1 MNMRKIAIGLL
12 AFALVAPSIASVSL
26 KDKKEKKP
34 KTEKKVKVDNKT
46 KANKA
51 SSSNSPRK
59 VQTINDVEAAI
70 LGIEKIVSHTLVEV
84 EPIVQQICESQQTK
98 KSVCPRIYVGAAN
111 AFWLKSGVSD
121 TTYALKYIDKAIELD
136 PHYSPAYMLK
146 GDIYKWADDTTVAV
160 NYYKKA
166 IEMAPNDFRTYRK
179 YVNFIGSGLDKIAD
193 QAMRSNG
200 ADKEALA
207 EEVRRRRAEMEAVY
221 KKAKD
226 ANPTFPYELECARL
240 YALYGLT
247 TNETQKGMQFYDAA
261 IQDSLDANDYVQRC
275 SILYQFIINAKNGNE
290 KLKYYNRM
298 VEICDSGLVKFP
310 TDYYILMN
318 GLRFMNDAYTLV
330 KRQNGEALADYKNKF
345 STKALEYG
353 ERLMATKDT
362 LINNDDIYRYGI
374 ALMNRYKQQQG
385 IDVLQELMARPN
397 IDDKTVS
404 KAMNAICEAY
414 RDLGEY
420 EKAENAYEEL
430 IKTLDA
436 KGSLQVA
443 HYTDYASMLKL
454 QAEECFGQQMIDT
467 YLKACK
473 VYERGA
479 ERFPE
484 YAPYLY
490 YYAMEICKNDVLDP
504 DKTLELA
511 IKPAKKAYDLLKNKE
526 RYEGDEAV
534 IMNNV
539 CWCLLDYY
547 FNKKKDYPAAK
558 QYVLK
563 YYQLVKGTESE
574 ESFAKI
580 LRNRYK
586 MKI

>member
-34 KTEKKVKVDNKT
+34 KTEKKAKVGNKT
-46 KANKA
+46 KTSKA

-136 PHYSPAYMLK
+136 PHYGPAYMLK
-146 GDIYKWADDTTVAV
+146 GDIYKWADDTTLAV

-166 IEMAPNDFRTYRK
+166 MEMAPNDFRTYHK
-179 YVNFIGSGLDKIAD
+179 YAKFIGSGLDKVTARAFAGD
-193 QAMRSNG
+193 T
-200 ADKEALA
+200 EAQ

-221 KKAKD
+221 KTAKD

-240 YALYGLT
+240 YTSLSLT
-247 TNETQKGMQFYDAA
+247 TKETKKGIQFFEAA
-261 IQDSLDANDYVQRC
+261 DQDSLNANDYAQRC
-275 SILYQFIINAKNGNE
+275 NMMYQFIIDAPNGNV
-290 KLKYYNRM
+290 KLKAYNSI
-298 VEICDSGLVKFP
+298 VNVLDSALMKFP
-310 TDYYILMN
+310 TDYYILAN
-318 GLRFMNDAYTLV
+318 GLNYLNGAYTLV
-330 KRQNGEALADYKNKF
+330 KRQNGEALAEYKNKF

-443 HYTDYASMLKL
+443 HYTDYASMLKS
-454 QAEECFGQQMIDT
+454 QAEESFGQQMIDT

-504 DKTLELA
+504 EKTLELA

-526 RYEGDEAV
+526 RYEGDEDV

-539 CWCLLDYY
+539 CWCLLNYY

-574 ESFAKI
+574 ESFAGI
-580 LRNRYK
+580 LRRRYK

>member
-34 KTEKKVKVDNKT
+34 KTEKKAKVDNKT

-166 IEMAPNDFRTYRK
+166 IEMAPNDFRTYHK
-179 YVNFIGSGLDKIAD
+179 YVSFVEAGLDKVTTRAYAGD
-193 QAMRSNG
+193 T
-200 ADKEALA
+200 EAQ
-207 EEVRRRRAEMEAVY
+207 EEVRKRRAKLENIYAM
-221 KKAKD
+221 AKE
-226 ANPTFPYELECARL
+226 ANPTYPYSRNCARL
-240 YALYGLT
+240 YDKYGLT
-247 TNETQKGMQFYDAA
+247 TNDFQKGIQLYDEA
-261 IQDSLDANDYVQRC
+261 QKDSLEAGDYSSKIRM
-275 SILYQFIINAKNGNE
+275 LYAFLEKANGN
-290 KLKYYNRM
+290 KKF
-298 VEICDSGLVKFP
+298 EIYTLMMNTCDSGLVRFP
-310 TDYYILMN
+310 TDYYILSN
-318 GLRFMNDAYTLV
+318 GLRNITAAYDLV
-330 KRQNGEALADYKNKF
+330 KRQKGEGFVEYKNKF

-362 LINNDDIYRYGI
+362 MINNDDIYRYGI

-420 EKAENAYEEL
+420 ENGENAYEEL

-443 HYTDYASMLKL
+443 HYIDYASMLKS
-454 QAEECFGQQMIDT
+454 QAEESFGQQMIDT

-490 YYAMEICKNDVLDP
+490 YYAWQICKNDALDP
-504 DKTLELA
+504 GKTLELA
-511 IKPAKKAYDLLKNKE
+511 IRPAKKAYDLLKNKE
-526 RYEGDEAV
+526 RYEGDEGI
-534 IMNNV
+534 IMNDV
-539 CWCLLDYY
+539 CWCLVDYY

-574 ESFAKI
+574 ESFAGI
-580 LRNRYK
+580 LRRRYK

>member
-34 KTEKKVKVDNKT
+34 KTEKKAKVGNKT
-46 KANKA
+46 KTSKA

-166 IEMAPNDFRTYRK
+166 IEMAPNDFRTYHK
-179 YVNFIGSGLDKIAD
+179 YVSFVEAGLDKVTTRAYAGD
-193 QAMRSNG
+193 T
-200 ADKEALA
+200 EAQ
-207 EEVRRRRAEMEAVY
+207 EEVRKRRAKLENIYAM
-221 KKAKD
+221 AKE
-226 ANPTFPYELECARL
+226 ANPTYPYNRNCARL
-240 YALYGLT
+240 YDKYGLT
-247 TNETQKGMQFYDAA
+247 TNDFQKGIQLYDEA
-261 IQDSLDANDYVQRC
+261 QKDSLEAGDYSSKIRM
-275 SILYQFIINAKNGNE
+275 LYAFLEKANGN
-290 KLKYYNRM
+290 KKF
-298 VEICDSGLVKFP
+298 EIYTLMMNTCDSGLVRFP
-310 TDYYILMN
+310 TDYYILSN
-318 GLRFMNDAYTLV
+318 GLRNITAAYDLV
-330 KRQNGEALADYKNKF
+330 KRQKGEGFVEYKNKF

-362 LINNDDIYRYGI
+362 MINNDDIYRYGI

-420 EKAENAYEEL
+420 EKGENAYEEL

-443 HYTDYASMLKL
+443 HYIDYASMLKS
-454 QAEECFGQQMIDT
+454 QAEESFGQQMIDT

-490 YYAMEICKNDVLDP
+490 YYAWQICKNDVLDP
-504 DKTLELA
+504 EKTLELA

-526 RYEGDEAV
+526 RYEGDEGI
-534 IMNNV
+534 IMNDV
-539 CWCLLDYY
+539 CWCLVDYY

-574 ESFAKI
+574 ESFAGI
-580 LRNRYK
+580 LRRRYK

>member
-34 KTEKKVKVDNKT
+34 KTEKKAKVDNKT
-46 KANKA
+46 KTSKA
-51 SSSNSPRK
+51 SRSNSPRK

-146 GDIYKWADDTTVAV
+146 GDIYKWADDTTLAV

-179 YVNFIGSGLDKIAD
+179 YASFVEAGLDKVTERAFAGD
-193 QAMRSNG
+193 T
-200 ADKEALA
+200 EAQ
-207 EEVRRRRAEMEAVY
+207 EEVRKRRARMENIYAM
-221 KKAKD
+221 AKE
-226 ANPTFPYELECARL
+226 ANPTYPYNRNCARL
-240 YALYGLT
+240 YDKYGLT
-247 TNETQKGMQFYDAA
+247 TNDFQKGLQLYDEA
-261 IQDSLDANDYVQRC
+261 QKDSLEAGDYSSKIRM
-275 SILYQFIINAKNGNE
+275 LYAFLEKANGNK
-290 KLKYYNRM
+290 KL
-298 VEICDSGLVKFP
+298 EIYTQMMNTCDSGLVRYP
-310 TDYYILMN
+310 TDYYILSN
-318 GLRFMNDAYTLV
+318 GLRNITAAYDLV
-330 KRQNGEALADYKNKF
+330 KRQKGEGFVEYKNKF

-362 LINNDDIYRYGI
+362 MINNDDIYRYGI

-420 EKAENAYEEL
+420 EKGENAYEEL

-443 HYTDYASMLKL
+443 HYIDYASMLKS
-454 QAEECFGQQMIDT
+454 QAEESFGQQMIDT
-467 YLKACK
+467 YLKAVK

-490 YYAMEICKNDVLDP
+490 YYAMQVCRNDALDP
-504 DKTLELA
+504 DKTHELA

-526 RYEGDEAV
+526 RYEGDEAA

-539 CWCLLDYY
+539 CFCLVDYY
-547 FNKKKDYPAAK
+547 YNKKKDYPAAK

-563 YYQLVKGTESE
+563 YYQLVKGTEGE
-574 ESFAKI
+574 ESFAGI
-580 LRNRYK
+580 LRRRYK

>member
-34 KTEKKVKVDNKT
+34 KTEKKAKVDNKT
-46 KANKA
+46 KTSKA

-179 YVNFIGSGLDKIAD
+179 YAAFVEAGLDKVTERAFAGD
-193 QAMRSNG
+193 T
-200 ADKEALA
+200 EAQ
-207 EEVRRRRAEMEAVY
+207 EEVRRRRAKLENIYAM
-221 KKAKD
+221 AKE
-226 ANPTFPYELECARL
+226 ANPTFPYNRDCARL
-240 YALYGLT
+240 YDKYGLT
-247 TNETQKGMQFYDAA
+247 TNDFQKGIQLYDEA
-261 IQDSLDANDYVQRC
+261 QKDSLEAGDYSSKIRM
-275 SILYQFIINAKNGNE
+275 LYAFLEKANGN
-290 KLKYYNRM
+290 KKF
-298 VEICDSGLVKFP
+298 EIYTLMMNTCDSGLVRFP
-310 TDYYILMN
+310 TDYYILSN
-318 GLRFMNDAYTLV
+318 GLRNITAAYDLV
-330 KRQNGEALADYKNKF
+330 KRQKGEGFVEYKNKF

-362 LINNDDIYRYGI
+362 MINNDDIYRYGI

-420 EKAENAYEEL
+420 EKGENAYEEL

-443 HYTDYASMLKL
+443 HYIDYASMLKS
-454 QAEECFGQQMIDT
+454 QAEESFGQQMIDT

-490 YYAMEICKNDVLDP
+490 YYAWQICKNDALDP
-504 DKTLELA
+504 GKTLELA
-511 IKPAKKAYDLLKNKE
+511 IRAAKKAYDLLKNKE
-526 RYEGDEAV
+526 RYEGDEGI
-534 IMNNV
+534 IMNDV
-539 CWCLLDYY
+539 CWCLVDYY

-574 ESFAKI
+574 ESFAGI
-580 LRNRYK
+580 LRRRYK

>member
-12 AFALVAPSIASVSL
+12 AFALVAPSVASVSL

-34 KTEKKVKVDNKT
+34 KTEKKAKVGNKT

-179 YVNFIGSGLDKIAD
+179 YASFVEAGLDKVTTRAYAGD
-193 QAMRSNG
+193 T
-200 ADKEALA
+200 EAQ
-207 EEVRRRRAEMEAVY
+207 EEVRKRRAKLENIYAM
-221 KKAKD
+221 AKE
-226 ANPTFPYELECARL
+226 ANPTYPYSRNCARL
-240 YALYGLT
+240 YDKYGLT
-247 TNETQKGMQFYDAA
+247 TNDFQKGIQLYDEA
-261 IQDSLDANDYVQRC
+261 QKDSLEAGDYSSKIRM
-275 SILYQFIINAKNGNE
+275 LYAFLEKANGN
-290 KLKYYNRM
+290 KKF
-298 VEICDSGLVKFP
+298 EIYTLMMNTCDSGLVRFP
-310 TDYYILMN
+310 TDYYILSN
-318 GLRFMNDAYTLV
+318 GLRNITAAYDLV
-330 KRQNGEALADYKNKF
+330 KRQKGEGFVEYKNKF

-362 LINNDDIYRYGI
+362 MINNDDIYRYGI

-420 EKAENAYEEL
+420 EKGENAYEEL

-443 HYTDYASMLKL
+443 HYIDYASMLKS
-454 QAEECFGQQMIDT
+454 QAEESFGQQMIDT

-490 YYAMEICKNDVLDP
+490 YYAWQICKNDALDP
-504 DKTLELA
+504 GKTLELA
-511 IKPAKKAYDLLKNKE
+511 IRPAKKAYDLLKNKE
-526 RYEGDEAV
+526 RYEGDEGI
-534 IMNNV
+534 IMNDV
-539 CWCLLDYY
+539 CWCLVDYY

-574 ESFAKI
+574 ESFAGI
-580 LRNRYK
+580 LRRRYK

>member
-51 SSSNSPRK
+51 SSSNSSRK

-136 PHYSPAYMLK
+136 PHYGPAYMLK

-179 YVNFIGSGLDKIAD
+179 YAAFVEAGLDKVTERAFAGD
-193 QAMRSNG
+193 T
-200 ADKEALA
+200 EAQ
-207 EEVRRRRAEMEAVY
+207 EEVRRRRAKLENIYAM
-221 KKAKD
+221 AKE
-226 ANPTFPYELECARL
+226 ANPTFPYNRDCARL
-240 YALYGLT
+240 YDKYGLT
-247 TNETQKGMQFYDAA
+247 TNDFQKGIQLYDEA
-261 IQDSLDANDYVQRC
+261 QKDSLEAGDYSSKIRM
-275 SILYQFIINAKNGNE
+275 LYAFLEKANGN
-290 KLKYYNRM
+290 KKF
-298 VEICDSGLVKFP
+298 EIYTLMMNTCDSGLVRFP
-310 TDYYILMN
+310 TDYYILSN
-318 GLRFMNDAYTLV
+318 GLRNITAAYDLV
-330 KRQNGEALADYKNKF
+330 KRQKGEGFVEYKNKF

-362 LINNDDIYRYGI
+362 MINNDDIYRYGI

-420 EKAENAYEEL
+420 EKGENAYEEL

-443 HYTDYASMLKL
+443 HYIDYASMLKS
-454 QAEECFGQQMIDT
+454 QAEESFGQQMIDT

-490 YYAMEICKNDVLDP
+490 YYAWQICKNDALDP
-504 DKTLELA
+504 GKTLELA
-511 IKPAKKAYDLLKNKE
+511 IRPAKKAYDLLKNKE
-526 RYEGDEAV
+526 RYEGDEGI
-534 IMNNV
+534 IMNDV
-539 CWCLLDYY
+539 CWCLVDYY

-574 ESFAKI
+574 ESFAGI
-580 LRNRYK
+580 LRRRYK

>member
-34 KTEKKVKVDNKT
+34 KTEKKAKVDNKT
-46 KANKA
+46 KTGKA

-136 PHYSPAYMLK
+136 PHYGPAYMLK

-179 YVNFIGSGLDKIAD
+179 YASFVEAGLDKVTTRAYAGD
-193 QAMRSNG
+193 T
-200 ADKEALA
+200 EAQ
-207 EEVRRRRAEMEAVY
+207 EEVRKRRAKLENIYAM
-221 KKAKD
+221 AKE
-226 ANPTFPYELECARL
+226 ANPTYPYSRNCARL
-240 YALYGLT
+240 YDKYGLT
-247 TNETQKGMQFYDAA
+247 TNDFQKGIQLYDEA
-261 IQDSLDANDYVQRC
+261 QKDSLEAGDYSSKIRM
-275 SILYQFIINAKNGNE
+275 LYAFLEKANGN
-290 KLKYYNRM
+290 KKF
-298 VEICDSGLVKFP
+298 EIYTLMMNTCDSGLVRFP
-310 TDYYILMN
+310 TDYYILSN
-318 GLRFMNDAYTLV
+318 GLRNITAAYDLV
-330 KRQNGEALADYKNKF
+330 KRQKGEGFVEYKNKF

-362 LINNDDIYRYGI
+362 MINNDDIYRYGI

-420 EKAENAYEEL
+420 EKGENAYEEL

-443 HYTDYASMLKL
+443 HYIDYASMLKS
-454 QAEECFGQQMIDT
+454 QAEESFGQQMIDT
-467 YLKACK
+467 YLKAVK

-490 YYAMEICKNDVLDP
+490 YYAMQVCRNDALDP
-504 DKTLELA
+504 DKTHELA

-526 RYEGDEAV
+526 RYEGDEAA

-539 CWCLLDYY
+539 CFCLVDYY
-547 FNKKKDYPAAK
+547 YNKKKDYPAAK

-563 YYQLVKGTESE
+563 YYQLVKGTEGE

>member
-34 KTEKKVKVDNKT
+34 KTEKKAKVDNKT
-46 KANKA
+46 KTNKA

-136 PHYSPAYMLK
+136 PHYAPAYMLK

-179 YVNFIGSGLDKIAD
+179 YVQFIGSGLDKIAD
-193 QAMRSNG
+193 QAMRSN
-200 ADKEALA
+200 DEEAVA
-207 EEVRRRRAEMEAVY
+207 EVRRRRAEMEAVY

-240 YALYGLT
+240 YTNLSLT
-247 TNETQKGMQFYDAA
+247 TNETQRGLQLFAAA
-261 IQDSLDANDYVQRC
+261 IQDSLNANDYAQRC
-275 SILYQFIINAKNGNE
+275 KMMSQFIFDANGTK
-290 KLKYYNRM
+290 KLTTYNSM
-298 VEICDSGLVKFP
+298 VNVCDSGIVRFP
-310 TDYYILMN
+310 TDYYILAN
-318 GLRFMNDAYTLV
+318 GLYYMNNAYTFV
-330 KRQNGEALADYKNKF
+330 KRQNGEAFAVYKNKF

-362 LINNDDIYRYGI
+362 LINNDNIYNYGI

-385 IDVLQELMARPN
+385 IDVLQELMTRPD

-404 KAMNAICEAY
+404 AAMNAICEAY

-443 HYTDYASMLKL
+443 HYQNYASMLKL

-479 ERFPE
+479 EKFPE

-490 YYAMEICKNDVLDP
+490 YYAMEVCRNDALDP
-504 DKTLELA
+504 GKTLELA
-511 IKPAKKAYDLLKNKE
+511 IKPAKKAYDILKNKE
-526 RYEGDEAV
+526 RYEGDEDI
-534 IMNNV
+534 IMNSV
-539 CWCLLDYY
+539 CFCLLDYY
-547 FNKKKDYPAAK
+547 YNKKKDYPAAK
-558 QYVLK
+558 PYVYK
-563 YYQLVKGTESE
+563 YYQLVKGTQAE
-574 ESFAKI
+574 ESFASI
-580 LRNRYK
+580 LRRRYK

>member
-34 KTEKKVKVDNKT
+34 KTEKKAKVDNKT
-46 KANKA
+46 KTSKA

-136 PHYSPAYMLK
+136 PHYGPAYMLK

-179 YVNFIGSGLDKIAD
+179 YAAFVEAGLDKVTERAFAGD
-193 QAMRSNG
+193 T
-200 ADKEALA
+200 EAQ
-207 EEVRRRRAEMEAVY
+207 EEVRRRRAKLENIYAM
-221 KKAKD
+221 AKE
-226 ANPTFPYELECARL
+226 ANPTFPYNRDCARL
-240 YALYGLT
+240 YDKYGLT
-247 TNETQKGMQFYDAA
+247 TNDFQKGIQLYDEA
-261 IQDSLDANDYVQRC
+261 QKDSLEAGDYSSKIRM
-275 SILYQFIINAKNGNE
+275 LYAFLEKANGN
-290 KLKYYNRM
+290 KKF
-298 VEICDSGLVKFP
+298 EIYTLMMNTCDSGLVRFP
-310 TDYYILMN
+310 TDYYILSN
-318 GLRFMNDAYTLV
+318 GLRNITAAYDLV
-330 KRQNGEALADYKNKF
+330 KRQKGEGFVEYKNKF

-362 LINNDDIYRYGI
+362 MINNDDIYRYGI

-385 IDVLQELMARPN
+385 IDVLQELMARPDV
-397 IDDKTVS
+397 DDNTVS
-404 KAMNAICEAY
+404 KSMNAVCEAY

-430 IKTLDA
+430 ITTLDT
-436 KGSLQVA
+436 KGSLQA
-443 HYTDYASMLKL
+443 GHYQNYALMLES
-454 QAEECFGQQMIDT
+454 QAEESFGQQMIDT
-467 YLKACK
+467 YLKAAK

-479 ERFPE
+479 EKFPE
-484 YAPYLY
+484 YAPRFY
-490 YYAMEICKNDVLDP
+490 YFAMEICKNDVLDP
-504 DKTLELA
+504 EKTNELA

-526 RYEGDEAV
+526 RYEGDEAA

-539 CWCLLDYY
+539 CYCLLDYY

-558 QYVLK
+558 QYVYK
-563 YYQLVKGTESE
+563 YYQLVKGTQYE
-574 ESFAKI
+574 ESFAGI
-580 LRNRYK
+580 LRRRYK

>member
-34 KTEKKVKVDNKT
+34 KTEKKAKVDNKT
-46 KANKA
+46 KTNKA

-136 PHYSPAYMLK
+136 PHYGPAYMLK
-146 GDIYKWADDTTVAV
+146 GDIYKWADDTTLAV

-166 IEMAPNDFRTYRK
+166 MEMAPNDFRTYHK
-179 YVNFIGSGLDKIAD
+179 YAKFIGSGLDKVTARAFAGD
-193 QAMRSNG
+193 T
-200 ADKEALA
+200 EAQ

-221 KKAKD
+221 KTAKD

-240 YALYGLT
+240 YTSLSLT
-247 TNETQKGMQFYDAA
+247 TKETKKGIQFFEAA
-261 IQDSLDANDYVQRC
+261 DQDSLNANDYAQRC
-275 SILYQFIINAKNGNE
+275 NMMYQFIIDAPNGNV
-290 KLKYYNRM
+290 KLNAYNSI
-298 VEICDSGLVKFP
+298 VNVLDSALMKFP
-310 TDYYILMN
+310 TDYYILAN
-318 GLRFMNDAYTLV
+318 GLNYLNGAYTLV
-330 KRQNGEALADYKNKF
+330 KRQNGEALAEYKNKF

-385 IDVLQELMARPN
+385 VDVLQGLMARPN

-454 QAEECFGQQMIDT
+454 QAEESFGQQMIDT
-467 YLKACK
+467 YMKACK

-479 ERFPE
+479 EKFPE

-490 YYAMEICKNDVLDP
+490 YYAMQVCKNDVLDP

-526 RYEGDEAV
+526 RYEGDEDQ
-534 IMNNV
+534 IMNSV
-539 CWCLLDYY
+539 CFCLVDYY
-547 FNKKKDYPAAK
+547 YNKKKDYPAAK

-574 ESFAKI
+574 ESFAGI
-580 LRNRYK
+580 LRRRYK

>member
-34 KTEKKVKVDNKT
+34 KTEKKAKVDNKT
-46 KANKA
+46 KTNKA

-166 IEMAPNDFRTYRK
+166 IEMAPNDFRTYHK
-179 YVNFIGSGLDKIAD
+179 YVSFVEAGLDKVTTRAYAGD
-193 QAMRSNG
+193 T
-200 ADKEALA
+200 EAQ
-207 EEVRRRRAEMEAVY
+207 EEVRKRRAKLENIYAM
-221 KKAKD
+221 AKE
-226 ANPTFPYELECARL
+226 ANPTYPYSRNCARL
-240 YALYGLT
+240 YDKYGLT
-247 TNETQKGMQFYDAA
+247 TNDFQKGIQLYDEA
-261 IQDSLDANDYVQRC
+261 QKDSLEAGDYSSKIRM
-275 SILYQFIINAKNGNE
+275 LYAFLEKANGN
-290 KLKYYNRM
+290 KKF
-298 VEICDSGLVKFP
+298 EIYTLMMNTCDSGLVRFP
-310 TDYYILMN
+310 TDYYILSN
-318 GLRFMNDAYTLV
+318 GLRNITAAYDLV
-330 KRQNGEALADYKNKF
+330 KRQKGEGFVEYKNKF

-362 LINNDDIYRYGI
+362 MINNDDIYRYGI

-385 IDVLQELMARPN
+385 IDVLQELMARPDV
-397 IDDKTVS
+397 DDNTVS
-404 KAMNAICEAY
+404 KAMNAVCEAY

-436 KGSLQVA
+436 KGSLQA
-443 HYTDYASMLKL
+443 GHYQNYALMLES
-454 QAEECFGQQMIDT
+454 QAEESFGQQMIDT
-467 YLKACK
+467 YLKAAK

-479 ERFPE
+479 EKFPE
-484 YAPYLY
+484 YAPRFY
-490 YYAMEICKNDVLDP
+490 YFAMEICKNDVLDP
-504 DKTLELA
+504 DKTHDLA
-511 IKPAKKAYDLLKNKE
+511 IGPAKKAYDILKN
-526 RYEGDEAV
+526 RDSYEGTDAT
-534 IMNNV
+534 IMNSV
-539 CWCLLDYY
+539 CYCLLDYY
-547 FNKKKDYPAAK
+547 YNKKKDYPAAK

-563 YYQLVKGTESE
+563 YYQVTKGESY
-574 ESFAKI
+574 AKI

>member
-34 KTEKKVKVDNKT
+34 KTEKKAKVDNKT
-46 KANKA
+46 KTGKA

-166 IEMAPNDFRTYRK
+166 IEMAPNDFRTYHK
-179 YVNFIGSGLDKIAD
+179 YVSFVEAGLDKVTTRAYAGD
-193 QAMRSNG
+193 T
-200 ADKEALA
+200 EAQ
-207 EEVRRRRAEMEAVY
+207 EEVRRRRARMENIYAM
-221 KKAKD
+221 AKE
-226 ANPTFPYELECARL
+226 ANPTYPYSRNCARL
-240 YALYGLT
+240 YDKYGLT
-247 TNETQKGMQFYDAA
+247 TNDFQKGIQLYDEA
-261 IQDSLDANDYVQRC
+261 QKDSLEAGDYSSKIRM
-275 SILYQFIINAKNGNE
+275 LYAFLEKANGN
-290 KLKYYNRM
+290 KKF
-298 VEICDSGLVKFP
+298 EIYTLMMNTCDSGLVRFP
-310 TDYYILMN
+310 TDYYILSN
-318 GLRFMNDAYTLV
+318 GLRNITAAYDLV
-330 KRQNGEALADYKNKF
+330 KRQKGEGFVEYKNKF

-362 LINNDDIYRYGI
+362 MINNDDIYRYGI

-385 IDVLQELMARPN
+385 IDVLQELMARPDV
-397 IDDKTVS
+397 DDKTVS

-420 EKAENAYEEL
+420 EKGENAYEEL

-443 HYTDYASMLKL
+443 HYIDYASMLKS
-454 QAEECFGQQMIDT
+454 QAEESFGQQMIDT

-490 YYAMEICKNDVLDP
+490 YYAWQICKNDALDP
-504 DKTLELA
+504 GKTLELA
-511 IKPAKKAYDLLKNKE
+511 IRPAKKAYDLLKNKE
-526 RYEGDEAV
+526 RYEGDEGI
-534 IMNNV
+534 IMNDV
-539 CWCLLDYY
+539 CWCLVDYY

-574 ESFAKI
+574 ESFAGI
-580 LRNRYK
+580 LRRRYK

>member
-34 KTEKKVKVDNKT
+34 KTEKKAKVDNKT

-166 IEMAPNDFRTYRK
+166 IEMAPNDFRTYHK
-179 YVNFIGSGLDKIAD
+179 YVSFVEAGLDKVTTRAYAGD
-193 QAMRSNG
+193 T
-200 ADKEALA
+200 EAQ
-207 EEVRRRRAEMEAVY
+207 EEVRKRRAKLENIYAM
-221 KKAKD
+221 AKE
-226 ANPTFPYELECARL
+226 ANPTYPYSRNCARL
-240 YALYGLT
+240 YDKYGLT
-247 TNETQKGMQFYDAA
+247 TNDFQKGIQLYDEA
-261 IQDSLDANDYVQRC
+261 QKDSLEAGDYSSKIRM
-275 SILYQFIINAKNGNE
+275 LYAFLEKANGN
-290 KLKYYNRM
+290 KKF
-298 VEICDSGLVKFP
+298 EIYTLMMNTCDSGLVRFP
-310 TDYYILMN
+310 TDYYILSN
-318 GLRFMNDAYTLV
+318 GLRNITAAYDLV
-330 KRQNGEALADYKNKF
+330 KRQKGEGFVEYKNKF

-362 LINNDDIYRYGI
+362 MINNDDIYRYGI

-420 EKAENAYEEL
+420 EKGENAYEEL

-443 HYTDYASMLKL
+443 HYIDYASMLKS
-454 QAEECFGQQMIDT
+454 QAEESFGQQMIDT

-490 YYAMEICKNDVLDP
+490 YYAWQICKNDALDP
-504 DKTLELA
+504 GKTLELA
-511 IKPAKKAYDLLKNKE
+511 IRPAKKAYDLLKNKE
-526 RYEGDEAV
+526 RYEGDEGI
-534 IMNNV
+534 IMNDV
-539 CWCLLDYY
+539 CWCLVDYY

-574 ESFAKI
+574 ESFAGI
-580 LRNRYK
+580 LRRRYK

>member
-34 KTEKKVKVDNKT
+34 KTEKKAKVDNKT

-136 PHYSPAYMLK
+136 PHYGPAYMLK

-179 YVNFIGSGLDKIAD
+179 YAAFVEAGLDKVTTRAYAGD
-193 QAMRSNG
+193 T
-200 ADKEALA
+200 EAQ
-207 EEVRRRRAEMEAVY
+207 EEVRKRRAKLENIYAM
-221 KKAKD
+221 AKE
-226 ANPTFPYELECARL
+226 ANPTYPYSRNCARL
-240 YALYGLT
+240 YDKYGLT
-247 TNETQKGMQFYDAA
+247 TNDFQKGIQLYDEA
-261 IQDSLDANDYVQRC
+261 QKDSLEAGDYSSKIRM
-275 SILYQFIINAKNGNE
+275 LYAFLEKANGN
-290 KLKYYNRM
+290 KKF
-298 VEICDSGLVKFP
+298 EIYTLMMNTCDSGLVRFP
-310 TDYYILMN
+310 TDYYILSN
-318 GLRFMNDAYTLV
+318 GLRNITAAYDLV
-330 KRQNGEALADYKNKF
+330 KRQKGEGFVEYKNKF

-362 LINNDDIYRYGI
+362 MINNDDIYRYGI

-420 EKAENAYEEL
+420 EKGENAYEEL

-443 HYTDYASMLKL
+443 HYIDYASMLKS
-454 QAEECFGQQMIDT
+454 QAEESFGQQMIDT

-490 YYAMEICKNDVLDP
+490 YYAMQVCRNDALDP
-504 DKTLELA
+504 DKTHELA

-526 RYEGDEAV
+526 RYEGDEAA

-539 CWCLLDYY
+539 CFCLVDYY
-547 FNKKKDYPAAK
+547 YNKKKDYPAAK

-563 YYQLVKGTESE
+563 YYQLVKGTEGE
-574 ESFAKI
+574 ESFAGI
-580 LRNRYK
+580 LRRRYK

>member
-34 KTEKKVKVDNKT
+34 KTEKKAKVDNKT
-46 KANKA
+46 KTGKA

-136 PHYSPAYMLK
+136 PHYGPAYMLK
-146 GDIYKWADDTTVAV
+146 GDIYKWADDTTLAV

-166 IEMAPNDFRTYRK
+166 MEMAPNDFRTYHK
-179 YVNFIGSGLDKIAD
+179 YAKFIGSGLDKVTARAFAGD
-193 QAMRSNG
+193 T
-200 ADKEALA
+200 EAQ

-221 KKAKD
+221 KTAKD

-240 YALYGLT
+240 YTSLSLT
-247 TNETQKGMQFYDAA
+247 TKETKKGIQFFEAA
-261 IQDSLDANDYVQRC
+261 DQDSLNANDYAQRC
-275 SILYQFIINAKNGNE
+275 NMMYQFIIDAPNGNV
-290 KLKYYNRM
+290 KLNAYNSI
-298 VEICDSGLVKFP
+298 VNVLDSALMKFP
-310 TDYYILMN
+310 TDYYILAN
-318 GLRFMNDAYTLV
+318 GLNYLNGAYTLV
-330 KRQNGEALADYKNKF
+330 KRQNGEALAEYKNKF

-385 IDVLQELMARPN
+385 VDVLQGLMARPN

-454 QAEECFGQQMIDT
+454 QAEESFGQQMIDT
-467 YLKACK
+467 YMKACK

-479 ERFPE
+479 ENSLNMLHIYTITQCR
-484 YAPYLY
+484 
-490 YYAMEICKNDVLDP
+490 C
-504 DKTLELA
+504 
-511 IKPAKKAYDLLKNKE
+511 AKMMYWIQTRPLNLLSNQQRKH
-526 RYEGDEAV
+526 
-534 IMNNV
+534 
-539 CWCLLDYY
+539 
-547 FNKKKDYPAAK
+547 
-558 QYVLK
+558 
-563 YYQLVKGTESE
+563 TTS
-574 ESFAKI
+574 
-580 LRNRYK
+580 
-586 MKI
+586 

>member
-34 KTEKKVKVDNKT
+34 KTEKKAKVDNKT

-121 TTYALKYIDKAIELD
+121 TTYALKYIDRAIELD

-179 YVNFIGSGLDKIAD
+179 YAAFVEAGLDKVTERAIAND
-193 QAMRSNG
+193 G
-200 ADKEALA
+200 ADKEAV

-221 KKAKD
+221 KAAKD
-226 ANPTFPYELECARL
+226 ANPTYPYNRDCARL
-240 YALYGLT
+240 YDKYGLSS
-247 TNETQKGMQFYDAA
+247 NDCIKGIQLYDEA
-261 IQDSLDANDYVQRC
+261 QEDSLEAGDYSSKIRM
-275 SILYQFIINAKNGNE
+275 LYALLGTVNGNK
-290 KLKYYNRM
+290 KLEIYTRM
-298 VEICDSGLVKFP
+298 MNTCDSGLVRFP
-310 TDYYILMN
+310 TDYYILSN
-318 GLRFMNDAYTLV
+318 GLRNITAAYDLV
-330 KRQNGEALADYKNKF
+330 KRQKGEGFVEYKNKF

-362 LINNDDIYRYGI
+362 MINNDDIYRYGI

-420 EKAENAYEEL
+420 EKGENAYEEL

-443 HYTDYASMLKL
+443 HYIDYASMLKS
-454 QAEECFGQQMIDT
+454 QAEESFGQQMIDT
-467 YLKACK
+467 YLKAVK

-490 YYAMEICKNDVLDP
+490 YYAMQVCRNDALDP
-504 DKTLELA
+504 DKTHELA

-526 RYEGDEAV
+526 RYEGDEAA

-539 CWCLLDYY
+539 CFCLVDYY
-547 FNKKKDYPAAK
+547 YNKKKDYPAAK

-563 YYQLVKGTESE
+563 YYQLVKGTEGE
-574 ESFAKI
+574 ESFAGI
-580 LRNRYK
+580 LRRRYK

>member
-34 KTEKKVKVDNKT
+34 KTEKKAKVDNKT
-46 KANKA
+46 KTSKA

-179 YVNFIGSGLDKIAD
+179 YAAFVEAGLDKVTTRAYAGD
-193 QAMRSNG
+193 T
-200 ADKEALA
+200 EAQ
-207 EEVRRRRAEMEAVY
+207 EEVRKRRAKLENIYAM
-221 KKAKD
+221 AKE
-226 ANPTFPYELECARL
+226 ANPTYPYSRNCARL
-240 YALYGLT
+240 YDKYGLT
-247 TNETQKGMQFYDAA
+247 TNDFQKGIQLYDEA
-261 IQDSLDANDYVQRC
+261 QKDSLEAGDYSSKIRM
-275 SILYQFIINAKNGNE
+275 LYAFLEKANGN
-290 KLKYYNRM
+290 KKF
-298 VEICDSGLVKFP
+298 EIYTLMMNTCDSGLVRFP
-310 TDYYILMN
+310 TDYYILSN
-318 GLRFMNDAYTLV
+318 GLRNITAAYDLV
-330 KRQNGEALADYKNKF
+330 KRQKGEGFVEYKNKF

-362 LINNDDIYRYGI
+362 MINNDDIYRYGI

-420 EKAENAYEEL
+420 EKGENAYEEL

-443 HYTDYASMLKL
+443 HYIDYASMLKS
-454 QAEECFGQQMIDT
+454 QAEESFGQQMIDT

-490 YYAMEICKNDVLDP
+490 YYAMQVCRNDALDP
-504 DKTLELA
+504 DKTHELA

-526 RYEGDEAV
+526 RYEGDEAA

-539 CWCLLDYY
+539 CFCLVDYY
-547 FNKKKDYPAAK
+547 YNKKKDYPAAK

-563 YYQLVKGTESE
+563 YYQLVKGTEGE
-574 ESFAKI
+574 ESFAGI
-580 LRNRYK
+580 LRRRYK

>member
-34 KTEKKVKVDNKT
+34 KTEKKAKVDNKT
-46 KANKA
+46 KTSKA

-98 KSVCPRIYVGAAN
+98 KGVCPRIYVGAAN

-136 PHYSPAYMLK
+136 PHYGPAYMLK
-146 GDIYKWADDTTVAV
+146 GDIYKWADDTTLAV

-166 IEMAPNDFRTYRK
+166 MEMAPNDFRTYHK
-179 YVNFIGSGLDKIAD
+179 YAKFIGSGLDKVTARAFAGD
-193 QAMRSNG
+193 T
-200 ADKEALA
+200 EAQ

-221 KKAKD
+221 KTAKD

-240 YALYGLT
+240 YTSLSLT
-247 TNETQKGMQFYDAA
+247 TKETKKGIQFFEAA
-261 IQDSLDANDYVQRC
+261 DQDSLNANDYAQRC
-275 SILYQFIINAKNGNE
+275 NMMYQFIIDAPNGNV
-290 KLKYYNRM
+290 KLNAYNSI
-298 VEICDSGLVKFP
+298 VNVLDSALMKFP
-310 TDYYILMN
+310 TDYYILAN
-318 GLRFMNDAYTLV
+318 GLNYLNGAYTLV
-330 KRQNGEALADYKNKF
+330 KRQNGEALAEYKNKF

-385 IDVLQELMARPN
+385 VDVLQGLMARPN

-454 QAEECFGQQMIDT
+454 QAEESFGQQMIDT
-467 YLKACK
+467 YMKACK

-479 ERFPE
+479 EKFPE

-490 YYAMEICKNDVLDP
+490 YYAMQVCKNDVLDP

-526 RYEGDEAV
+526 RYEGDEDQ
-534 IMNNV
+534 IMNSV
-539 CWCLLDYY
+539 CFCLVDYY
-547 FNKKKDYPAAK
+547 YNKKKDYPAAK

-574 ESFAKI
+574 ESFAGI
-580 LRNRYK
+580 LRRRYK

>member
-34 KTEKKVKVDNKT
+34 KTEKKAKVDNKT
-46 KANKA
+46 KTSKA

-146 GDIYKWADDTTVAV
+146 GDIYKWADDTTLAV

-179 YVNFIGSGLDKIAD
+179 YASFVEAGLDKVTERAFAGD
-193 QAMRSNG
+193 T
-200 ADKEALA
+200 EAQ
-207 EEVRRRRAEMEAVY
+207 EEVRKRRARMENIYAM
-221 KKAKD
+221 AKE
-226 ANPTFPYELECARL
+226 ANPTYPYNRNCARL
-240 YALYGLT
+240 YDKYGLT
-247 TNETQKGMQFYDAA
+247 TNDFQKGLQLYDEA
-261 IQDSLDANDYVQRC
+261 QKDSLEAGDYSSKIRM
-275 SILYQFIINAKNGNE
+275 LYAFLEKANGNK
-290 KLKYYNRM
+290 KL
-298 VEICDSGLVKFP
+298 EIYTQMMNTCDSGLVRYP
-310 TDYYILMN
+310 TDYYILSN
-318 GLRFMNDAYTLV
+318 GLRNITAAYDLV
-330 KRQNGEALADYKNKF
+330 KRQKGEGFVEYKNKF

-362 LINNDDIYRYGI
+362 MINNDDIYRYGI

-420 EKAENAYEEL
+420 EKGENAYEEL

-443 HYTDYASMLKL
+443 HYIDYASMLKS
-454 QAEECFGQQMIDT
+454 QAEESFGQQMIDT
-467 YLKACK
+467 YLKAVK

-490 YYAMEICKNDVLDP
+490 YYAMQVCRNDALDP
-504 DKTLELA
+504 DKTHELA

-526 RYEGDEAV
+526 RYEGDEAA

-539 CWCLLDYY
+539 CFCLVDYY
-547 FNKKKDYPAAK
+547 YNKKKDYPAAK

-563 YYQLVKGTESE
+563 YYQLVKGTEGE
-574 ESFAKI
+574 ESFAGI
-580 LRNRYK
+580 LRRRYK

>member
-1 MNMRKIAIGLL
+1 MNIRKIAIGLL

-34 KTEKKVKVDNKT
+34 KTEKKAKVDNKT

-146 GDIYKWADDTTVAV
+146 GDIYKWAGDTTVAV

-166 IEMAPNDFRTYRK
+166 IEMAPNDFRTYRT
-179 YVNFIGSGLDKIAD
+179 YAVFVEAGLDKVTARAYAGD
-193 QAMRSNG
+193 T
-200 ADKEALA
+200 EAQ
-207 EEVRRRRAEMEAVY
+207 EEVRRRRAKLENIYAMAKEANSTY
-221 KKAKD
+221 
-226 ANPTFPYELECARL
+226 PYNRDCARL
-240 YALYGLT
+240 YDKYGLT
-247 TNETQKGMQFYDAA
+247 TNDFQKGIQLYDEA
-261 IQDSLDANDYVQRC
+261 QKDSLEAGDYPSKIRM
-275 SILYQFIINAKNGNE
+275 LYAFLETANGNK
-290 KLKYYNRM
+290 KL
-298 VEICDSGLVKFP
+298 EIYTQMMNTCDSGLVRFP
-310 TDYYILMN
+310 TDYYILAS
-318 GLRFMNDAYTLV
+318 GLNNMTAAYDLV
-330 KRQNGEALADYKNKF
+330 KRQKGEGFVEYKNKF

-362 LINNDDIYRYGI
+362 MINNNDIYRYGI

-385 IDVLQELMARPN
+385 VDVLQELMARPN

-490 YYAMEICKNDVLDP
+490 NYAMEICNNDVLDP

-526 RYEGDEAV
+526 RYDGDEDV

-563 YYQLVKGTESE
+563 YYQLTKG

>member
-136 PHYSPAYMLK
+136 PHYGPAYMLK
-146 GDIYKWADDTTVAV
+146 GDIYKWADDTTLAV

-166 IEMAPNDFRTYRK
+166 MEMAPNDFRTYHK
-179 YVNFIGSGLDKIAD
+179 YAKFIGSGLDKVTARAFAGD
-193 QAMRSNG
+193 T
-200 ADKEALA
+200 EAQ

-221 KKAKD
+221 KTAKD

-240 YALYGLT
+240 YTSLSLT
-247 TNETQKGMQFYDAA
+247 TKETKKGIQFFEAA
-261 IQDSLDANDYVQRC
+261 DQDSLNANDYAQRC
-275 SILYQFIINAKNGNE
+275 NMMYQFIIDAPNGNV
-290 KLKYYNRM
+290 KLNAYNSI
-298 VEICDSGLVKFP
+298 VNVLDSALMKFP
-310 TDYYILMN
+310 TDYYILAN
-318 GLRFMNDAYTLV
+318 GLNYLNGAYTLV
-330 KRQNGEALADYKNKF
+330 KRQNGEALAEYKNKF

-385 IDVLQELMARPN
+385 VDVLQGLMARPN

-454 QAEECFGQQMIDT
+454 QAEESFGQQMIDT
-467 YLKACK
+467 YMKACK

-479 ERFPE
+479 EKFPE

-490 YYAMEICKNDVLDP
+490 YYAMQVCKNDVLDP

-526 RYEGDEAV
+526 RYEGDEDQ
-534 IMNNV
+534 IMNSV
-539 CWCLLDYY
+539 CFCLVDYY
-547 FNKKKDYPAAK
+547 YNKKKDYPAAK

-574 ESFAKI
+574 ESFAGI
-580 LRNRYK
+580 LRRRYK

>member
-34 KTEKKVKVDNKT
+34 KTEKKAKVDNKT
-46 KANKA
+46 KTGKA

-136 PHYSPAYMLK
+136 PHYGPAYMLK
-146 GDIYKWADDTTVAV
+146 GDIYKWADDTTLAV

-166 IEMAPNDFRTYRK
+166 IEMAPNDFRTYHK
-179 YVNFIGSGLDKIAD
+179 YAKFIGSGLDKVTARAFAGD
-193 QAMRSNG
+193 T
-200 ADKEALA
+200 EAQ

-221 KKAKD
+221 KTAKD

-240 YALYGLT
+240 YTSLSLT
-247 TNETQKGMQFYDAA
+247 TKETKKGIQFFEAA
-261 IQDSLDANDYVQRC
+261 DQDSLNANDYAQRC
-275 SILYQFIINAKNGNE
+275 NMMYQFIIDAPNGNV
-290 KLKYYNRM
+290 KLNAYNSI
-298 VEICDSGLVKFP
+298 VNVLDSALMKFP
-310 TDYYILMN
+310 TDYYILAN
-318 GLRFMNDAYTLV
+318 GLNYLNGAYTLV
-330 KRQNGEALADYKNKF
+330 KRQNGEALAEYKNKF

-385 IDVLQELMARPN
+385 VDVLQGLMARPN

-454 QAEECFGQQMIDT
+454 QAEESFGQQMIDT
-467 YLKACK
+467 YMKACK

-479 ERFPE
+479 EKFPE

-490 YYAMEICKNDVLDP
+490 YYAMQVCKNDVLDP

-526 RYEGDEAV
+526 RYEGDEDQ
-534 IMNNV
+534 IMNSV
-539 CWCLLDYY
+539 CFCLVDYY
-547 FNKKKDYPAAK
+547 YNKKKDYPAAK

-574 ESFAKI
+574 ESFAGI
-580 LRNRYK
+580 LRRRYK

>member
-34 KTEKKVKVDNKT
+34 KTEKKAKVDNKT

-136 PHYSPAYMLK
+136 PHYGPAYMLK

-160 NYYKKA
+160 NCYKKA
-166 IEMAPNDFRTYRK
+166 MEMDPTNFSTYRK
-179 YVNFIGSGLDKIAD
+179 YAKFIGSGLDKVTARAFAGD
-193 QAMRSNG
+193 T
-200 ADKEALA
+200 EAQ
-207 EEVRRRRAEMEAVY
+207 EEVRKRRAEMEAVY
-221 KKAKD
+221 KTAKD

-240 YALYGLT
+240 YTSLSLT
-247 TNETQKGMQFYDAA
+247 TNETKKGIQFFEAA
-261 IQDSLDANDYVQRC
+261 DQDSLNADDYAQRC
-275 SILYQFIINAKNGNE
+275 NMMYQFIIDAPNGKVKLNA
-290 KLKYYNRM
+290 YNSI
-298 VEICDSGLVKFP
+298 VNVLDSALMKFP
-310 TDYYILMN
+310 TDYYILAN
-318 GLRFMNDAYTLV
+318 GLNYLNRAYTLV
-330 KRQNGEALADYKNKF
+330 KRQNGEALAKYKNKF

-362 LINNDDIYRYGI
+362 MISNDDTYRYGI

-404 KAMNAICEAY
+404 DAMNAICEAY

-430 IKTLDA
+430 ITTLDT
-436 KGSLQVA
+436 KGSLQA
-443 HYTDYASMLKL
+443 GHYQNYALMLES
-454 QAEECFGQQMIDT
+454 QAQESFGQQMIDT
-467 YLKACK
+467 YLKAAK

-479 ERFPE
+479 EKFPE
-484 YAPYLY
+484 YAPRFY
-490 YYAMEICKNDVLDP
+490 YFAMEICKNDVLDP
-504 DKTLELA
+504 EKTNELA

-526 RYEGDEAV
+526 RYEGDEAA

-539 CWCLLDYY
+539 CYCLLDYY

-558 QYVLK
+558 QYVYK
-563 YYQLVKGTESE
+563 YYQLVKGTQYE
-574 ESFAKI
+574 ETFAGI
-580 LRNRYK
+580 LRRRYK

>member
-34 KTEKKVKVDNKT
+34 KTEKKAKVGNKT
-46 KANKA
+46 KTSKA

-136 PHYSPAYMLK
+136 PHYGPAYMLK
-146 GDIYKWADDTTVAV
+146 GDIYKWADDTTLAV

-166 IEMAPNDFRTYRK
+166 MEMAPNDFRTYHK
-179 YVNFIGSGLDKIAD
+179 YAKFIGSGLDKVTARAFAGD
-193 QAMRSNG
+193 T
-200 ADKEALA
+200 EAQ

-221 KKAKD
+221 KTAKD

-240 YALYGLT
+240 YTSLSLT
-247 TNETQKGMQFYDAA
+247 TKETKKGIQFFEAA
-261 IQDSLDANDYVQRC
+261 DQDSLNANDYAQRC
-275 SILYQFIINAKNGNE
+275 NMMYQFIIDAPNGNV
-290 KLKYYNRM
+290 KLNAYNSI
-298 VEICDSGLVKFP
+298 VNVLDSALMKFP
-310 TDYYILMN
+310 TDYYILAN
-318 GLRFMNDAYTLV
+318 GLNYLNGAYTLV
-330 KRQNGEALADYKNKF
+330 KRQNGEALAEYKNKF

-385 IDVLQELMARPN
+385 VDVLQGLMARPN

-454 QAEECFGQQMIDT
+454 QAEESFGQQMIDT
-467 YLKACK
+467 YMKACK

-479 ERFPE
+479 EKFPE

-490 YYAMEICKNDVLDP
+490 YYAMQVCKNDVLDP

-526 RYEGDEAV
+526 RYEGDEDQ
-534 IMNNV
+534 IMNSV
-539 CWCLLDYY
+539 CFCLVDYY
-547 FNKKKDYPAAK
+547 YNKKKDYPAAK

-574 ESFAKI
+574 ESFAGI
-580 LRNRYK
+580 LRRRYK

>member
-1 MNMRKIAIGLL
+1 MNKRKIAIGLL

-34 KTEKKVKVDNKT
+34 KTEKKAKVDNKT

-121 TTYALKYIDKAIELD
+121 TTYALKYIDRAIELD
-136 PHYSPAYMLK
+136 PHYAPAYMLK
-146 GDIYKWADDTTVAV
+146 ADIYKWAGDTTVAV

-166 IEMAPNDFRTYRK
+166 MEMAPHDFSTYRK
-179 YVNFIGSGLDKIAD
+179 YVQFIGSGLDKIAV
-193 QAMRSNG
+193 QAMKSNDEEVV
-200 ADKEALA
+200 A
-207 EEVRRRRAEMEAVY
+207 EVRRRRAEMEAVY

-240 YALYGLT
+240 YTNLSLT
-247 TNETQKGMQFYDAA
+247 TNETQKGLQLFAAA
-261 IQDSLDANDYVQRC
+261 IQDSLNANDYAQRC
-275 SILYQFIINAKNGNE
+275 KMMSQFIFDADGTK
-290 KLKYYNRM
+290 KLTTYNSM
-298 VEICDSGLVKFP
+298 VNVCDSGIVRFP
-310 TDYYILMN
+310 TDYYILAN
-318 GLRFMNDAYTLV
+318 GLYYMNNAYTFV
-330 KRQNGEALADYKNKF
+330 KRQNGEAFAVYKNKF

-362 LINNDDIYRYGI
+362 LINNDNIYNYGI
-374 ALMNRYKQQQG
+374 ALINRYKQQQG
-385 IDVLQELMARPN
+385 IDVLQELMTRPD

-404 KAMNAICEAY
+404 AAMNAICEAY

-443 HYTDYASMLKL
+443 HYQNYASMLKL

-490 YYAMEICKNDVLDP
+490 YYAMEVCRNDALDP
-504 DKTLELA
+504 GKTLELA
-511 IKPAKKAYDLLKNKE
+511 IKPAKKAYDILKNKE
-526 RYEGDEAV
+526 RYEGDEDI
-534 IMNNV
+534 IMNSV
-539 CWCLLDYY
+539 CYCLVDYY

-558 QYVLK
+558 PYMYK
-563 YYQLVKGTESE
+563 YYQLVKGTQAE
-574 ESFAKI
+574 ETFASI
-580 LRNRYK
+580 LRRRYK